1 MLTRKASA
9 VVAEGGNQD
18 TARLTTG
25 SQGLRAIGGG
35 NPIPIALLDRRA
47 TPVPGM
53 PTGAAARLRS
63 AFHFDVCCSVF
74 GVAAMLVS
82 STKELMTQG

>member
-47 TPVPGM
+47 TRCRECRPVPQPGCVQRF
-53 PTGAAARLRS
+53 TLTSVVRCLVLLR
-63 AFHFDVCCSVF
+63 CW
-74 GVAAMLVS
+74 
-82 STKELMTQG
+82 